1 MLRTMRKNAGSF
13 FIKILLGAIVV
24 VFVFWGVGSFRSQ
37 RAGRIAV
44 VNGQVITFEE
54 YRDAYNNLMEKLKQR
69 FGNALTED
77 MIKVLRVKEQALDQL
92 IDRALMSQEAER
104 LKLRVSEEEL
114 IAAIGQIKAFQQSGQ
129 FDVRTYQKVLSHY
142 RTTPEAFEATQRDM
156 MLIERLQA
164 FIAAHVKV
172 SEQEVAEW
180 YNWVY
185 SEVDID
191 FVLFDPETYGSVE
204 SSDEAL
210 KAYFNEHRERYKT
223 DPQIKV
229 RYLRFD
235 PDAYKGQVRIDENEA
250 RNFYEANIDAYKKDK
265 TVEARHILIQVD
277 ENAGSEISEKAR
289 LRVMDVL
296 NLARKGEDFSKLAQ
310 KYSECPSKD
319 NGGYLGAFKRQ
330 DMVAPFSEKAFSMKP
345 GEISEPVLT
354 QFGWHIIKVEQV
366 NEATVVPFE
375 KAMEEISQKLMV
387 EKSRTLAYDAA
398 ESAYDASFLG
408 DDLSKIGE
416 LRNVVVET
424 TDFFSRDKGPNL
436 NIKNPERFRSE
447 AFALDDHVISEILD
461 LEDGYYLLQEIDS
474 KDSRVPEL
482 AEVKEMV
489 KNDLLAQL
497 RDEKAKLDA
506 ETLLAAIKSGKLLDV
521 QSGQF
526 NLKPTQTGYF
536 KRNEP
541 VPKIGY
547 EPAVS
552 EAAFKLTE
560 ASRYPENVVQG
571 AQGYYL
577 IAYRDKKDP
586 DASQL
591 DSLRAQMKEQL
602 LQKKESKIFSDW
614 LAQLKQKSDIR
625 IEQNLL

>member
-54 YRDAYNNLMEKLKQR
+54 YRDAYNNLMEQLKQR

-77 MIKVLRVKEQALDQL
+77 MIKVLRVKEQALDRL
-92 IDRALMSQEAER
+92 IDRALMSQEAEK
-104 LKLRVSEEEL
+104 LKFRVSEEEL

-142 RTTPEAFEATQRDM
+142 RTTPEAFEATQRDA

-180 YNWVY
+180 YNWVH

-235 PDAYKGQVRIDENEA
+235 PNAYKGQVRIDENEA
-250 RNFYEANIDAYKKDK
+250 RNFYEANIEAYKKDK

-296 NLARKGEDFSKLAQ
+296 NLARKGEDFSRLAQ

-354 QFGWHIIKVEQV
+354 QFGWHIIKVEKV

-375 KAMEEISQKLMV
+375 KAMEEINQKLMI
-387 EKSRTLAYDAA
+387 EKSRALAYDAA
-398 ESAYDASFLG
+398 ESAYDASFVD

-416 LRNVVVET
+416 IRNVVVET

-447 AFALDDHVISEILD
+447 AFALDDHAISEILD
-461 LEDGYYLLQEIDS
+461 LEDGYYLLQAIDS

-536 KRNEP
+536 KRNDP
-541 VPKIGY
+541 IPKIGY

-571 AQGYYL
+571 PKGYYL
-577 IAYRDKKDP
+577 IAYRDKKNP

-591 DSLRAQMKEQL
+591 DGMRAQMKEQL

>member
-1 MLRTMRKNAGSF
+1 MRKNAGSF

-54 YRDAYNNLMEKLKQR
+54 YRDAYNNLMEQLKQR

-77 MIKVLRVKEQALDQL
+77 MIKVLRVKEQALDRL
-92 IDRALMSQEAER
+92 IDRALMSQEAEK
-104 LKLRVSEEEL
+104 LKFRVSEEEL

-142 RTTPEAFEATQRDM
+142 RTTPEAFEATQRDA

-180 YNWVY
+180 YNWVH

-235 PDAYKGQVRIDENEA
+235 PNAYKGQVRIDENEA
-250 RNFYEANIDAYKKDK
+250 RNFYEANIEAYKKDK

-354 QFGWHIIKVEQV
+354 QFGWHIIKVEKV

-375 KAMEEISQKLMV
+375 KAVEEINQKLMI
-387 EKSRTLAYDAA
+387 EKSRALAYDAA
-398 ESAYDASFLG
+398 ESAYDASFVD

-416 LRNVVVET
+416 IRNVVVET

-447 AFALDDHVISEILD
+447 AFALDDHAISEILD
-461 LEDGYYLLQEIDS
+461 LEDGYYLLQAIDS

-506 ETLLAAIKSGKLLDV
+506 ETLLAAIRSGKLLDV

-536 KRNEP
+536 KRNDP
-541 VPKIGY
+541 IPKIGY

-560 ASRYPENVVQG
+560 ASRYPENVVHG
-571 AQGYYL
+571 AKGYYL
-577 IAYRDKKDP
+577 IAYRDKKNP

-591 DSLRAQMKEQL
+591 DSMRAQMKEQL
-602 LQKKESKIFSDW
+602 LQKKESEIFSDW